1 MLKAYLLFNGI
12 EYQRTHKISVL
23 IKQIAENDITIDA
36 DLSNDLEDMSETLLV
51 WETESRYDVF
61 TSFSQRK
68 YERAVSIYERLDKM
82 IEECID
88 SFTESEDNTC
98 QDE

>member
-1 MLKAYLLFNGI
+1 MLKAYLLLNGI

-23 IKQIAENDITIDA
+23 IKQITENDITIDA

-51 WETESRYDVF
+51 WETESRYDAF